1 MTSHR
6 LSAQAVA
13 ELVGGRLF
21 GDGGVEL
28 EELAPLDRA
37 GAHALTFLVSE
48 RYLPEYR
55 RSHAGAVLV
64 AESLAEAA
72 RGSATR
78 IIVAD
83 MASALHRVAAFF
95 TPPAAA
101 VEGIHPSAQL
111 GANVQIGEGVSIGP
125 FVVVED
131 RARIGPGTRLEA
143 GVFLAA
149 EVEIGADCVL
159 GPHAVCYPGARLGN
173 RVWLKAGAVIGGT
186 GFGFLPT
193 PKGHQR
199 MPHQGSCILE
209 DDVEVGS
216 HSCIDRGTFA
226 DTIIGRGT
234 KIDNLVQIGHNVRV
248 GARCLI
254 MATTGIAGSVQ
265 IGNDVVIAGAVG
277 IADRA
282 VIGDGAT
289 ISARSVV
296 FGPSRIEAG
305 SVVGGYPARPH
316 REFLRAQAALYR
328 LAPLVNRLEA
338 VARGLPAD
346 ASSDA

>member
-72 RGSATR
+72 RGSVTR

-83 MASALHRVAAFF
+83 MASALHRVAAVF
-95 TPPAAA
+95 TPAAAA

-111 GANVQIGEGVSIGP
+111 GANVQIGERVSIGP
-125 FVVVED
+125 FVVVEEG
-131 RARIGPGTRLEA
+131 ARIGPGTRLEA

-159 GPHAVCYPGARLGN
+159 GPHAVCYPGACLGN
-173 RVWLKAGAVIGGT
+173 RVWLKAGAVIG
-186 GFGFLPT
+186 
-193 PKGHQR
+193 
-199 MPHQGSCILE
+199 
-209 DDVEVGS
+209 
-216 HSCIDRGTFA
+216 
-226 DTIIGRGT
+226 
-234 KIDNLVQIGHNVRV
+234 
-248 GARCLI
+248 
-254 MATTGIAGSVQ
+254 
-265 IGNDVVIAGAVG
+265 
-277 IADRA
+277 
-282 VIGDGAT
+282 
-289 ISARSVV
+289 
-296 FGPSRIEAG
+296 
-305 SVVGGYPARPH
+305 
-316 REFLRAQAALYR
+316 
-328 LAPLVNRLEA
+328 
-338 VARGLPAD
+338 
-346 ASSDA
+346 

>member
-83 MASALHRVAAFF
+83 MASALHRVSAVF
-95 TPPAAA
+95 TPAAAA

-111 GANVQIGEGVSIGP
+111 GAHVQIAERVSIGP

-159 GPHAVCYPGARLGN
+159 GPHAVCYPGARLGD

-265 IGNDVVIAGAVG
+265 IGNDVVSHARLLFLDRDRLLAIAFA
-277 IADRA
+277 
-282 VIGDGAT
+282 
-289 ISARSVV
+289 AR
-296 FGPSRIEAG
+296 
-305 SVVGGYPARPH
+305 
-316 REFLRAQAALYR
+316 L
-328 LAPLVNRLEA
+328 
-338 VARGLPAD
+338 D
-346 ASSDA
+346 

>member
-1 MTSHR
+1 VVRHLPLPLARQDTVDER
-6 LSAQAVA
+6 LQVPRY
-13 ELVGGRLF
+13 RL
-21 GDGGVEL
+21 
-28 EELAPLDRA
+28 
-37 GAHALTFLVSE
+37 GAL
-48 RYLPEYR
+48 
-55 RSHAGAVLV
+55 AVLV

-72 RGSATR
+72 RGSVTR

-83 MASALHRVAAFF
+83 MASALHRVAAVF
-95 TPPAAA
+95 TPAAAA

-111 GANVQIGEGVSIGP
+111 GANVQIGERVSIGP
-125 FVVVED
+125 FVVVEEG
-131 RARIGPGTRLEA
+131 ARIGPGTRLEA

-193 PKGHQR
+193 PEGHQR

-296 FGPSRIEAG
+296 FGPSRVEAG